1 MSQEISRE
9 ALLIYLENVKILET
23 LLAENREK
31 IPRLEGK
38 KNRLK
43 LQTREFAMPVEPSA
57 PEKPVPPSFTETA
70 NYKGI
75 TVTKLSVTAGIICFM
90 IVFFKILTD
99 EAESAVKLMIF
110 AVVISVI
117 GLIIDLIRITARYNK
132 EKELYGQEYSEYIQ
146 KQEIYHSDAVQY
158 QSKVY
163 RIELA
168 KKEFEAEA
176 RNNLNSR
183 KQEITDIQQ
192 EIRTD
197 ISALENDLQ
206 NAYSANIIPLQFRNI
221 QGVYYLYDY
230 LSTSNESLTSALMQ
244 ANLEAIKQKLD
255 KLIALQGEMI
265 IRQAQANQI
274 LFEQNQKILEKDQ
287 QILETAQGIENNT
300 FVAAQY
306 AKISAVNSTV
316 SLRLQEEQLAYQNF
330 ALIYIPE
337 A

>member
-1 MSQEISRE
+1 
-9 ALLIYLENVKILET
+9 
-23 LLAENREK
+23 
-31 IPRLEGK
+31 
-38 KNRLK
+38 
-43 LQTREFAMPVEPSA
+43 
-57 PEKPVPPSFTETA
+57 
-70 NYKGI
+70 
-75 TVTKLSVTAGIICFM
+75 
-90 IVFFKILTD
+90 
-99 EAESAVKLMIF
+99 MIF